1 MKLEIYSKDGQHKLT
16 VAPESSNAES
26 LGIQEE
32 STLALSFTGFACIPL
47 EVYDYAEFQGRR
59 YWVTERYVPKMNA
72 RKEWA
77 YSVNLQGVEGL
88 AAQTLMVNPSDND
101 NPVLTLTAPAVS
113 TRR

>member
-1 MKLEIYSKDGQHKLT
+1 
-16 VAPESSNAES
+16 
-26 LGIQEE
+26 
-32 STLALSFTGFACIPL
+32 
-47 EVYDYAEFQGRR
+47 
-59 YWVTERYVPKMNA
+59 MNA